1 MPFPFSRSLIVA
13 LDERWRASDVLADI
27 ANRLPSLGAT
37 NVSSTPTSLAFRV
50 RWTTS
55 SGPLFIVTSGEF
67 SIDNNQQS
75 GDNHQQSGRP
85 HCLRVR
91 LSFRRAAVIV
101 ALLTYG
107 WLGVVDSLIEG
118 GYTGGSLAGTV
129 LFCTVGYCWLLGFWY
144 LVVPPWLFRR
154 TQLSRF
160 AQPPH
165 AGCPHQR

>member
-37 NVSSTPTSLAFRV
+37 NVSSTPTSLAFQV
-50 RWTTS
+50 RWTTC

-67 SIDNNQQS
+67 SIDNN
-75 GDNHQQSGRP
+75 QQSGRP